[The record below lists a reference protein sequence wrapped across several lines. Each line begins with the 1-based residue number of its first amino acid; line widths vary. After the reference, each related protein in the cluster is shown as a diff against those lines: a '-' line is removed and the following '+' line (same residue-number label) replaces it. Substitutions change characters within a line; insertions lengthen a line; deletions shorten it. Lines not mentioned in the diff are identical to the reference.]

1 MQESVTRFTCTSGQN
16 KPAAPTAASAGQGSD
31 LIRTVSALH
40 STPKVW
46 LILLAFLALACAPL
60 PSQAPSSSSV
70 PAESDS
76 EAQRQAREQMIRE
89 QIEDRGVRDKRVLT
103 AMRRVPRH
111 LYVPREME
119 PYAYADQPLPIGYG
133 QTISQPYIVA
143 FMTEA
148 LELKPQDRV
157 LEIGTGSGY
166 QAAVLAELVRE
177 VFSIEIVE
185 ALGKESTARL
195 KRLGYSNI
203 QARIGDGYRG
213 WPEAAPFDAIIVTAA
228 PDHIPPALV
237 DQLREGGRMVLPVGR
252 LFQDLLR
259 VRRTAKGIKQETLL
273 PVRFVPMVG
282 EAEKN

>member
-1 MQESVTRFTCTSGQN
+1 
-16 KPAAPTAASAGQGSD
+16 
-31 LIRTVSALH
+31 
-40 STPKVW
+40 
-46 LILLAFLALACAPL
+46 L

-70 PAESDS
+70 SAASDS
-76 EAQRQAREQMIRE
+76 EVLRQARQRMVRK
-89 QIEDRGVRDKRVLT
+89 QIEDRGVRDKRVLA
-103 AMRRVPRH
+103 AMRKVPRH

-166 QAAVLAELVRE
+166 QAAVLAELVQD
-177 VFSIEIVE
+177 VYSIEIVE
-185 ALGKESTARL
+185 PLGREAAERL

-203 QARIGDGYRG
+203 QVRIGDGYRG

-228 PDHIPPALV
+228 PDHVPPALV
-237 DQLREGGRMVLPVGR
+237 GQLRQGGRLVLPVGR
-252 LFQDLLR
+252 FFQELVR
-259 VRRTAKGIKQETLL
+259 VRRTASGTKQETLL

>member
-1 MQESVTRFTCTSGQN
+1 MV
-16 KPAAPTAASAGQGSD
+16 
-31 LIRTVSALH
+31 
-40 STPKVW
+40 
-46 LILLAFLALACAPL
+46 
-60 PSQAPSSSSV
+60 
-70 PAESDS
+70 
-76 EAQRQAREQMIRE
+76 RE
-89 QIEDRGVRDKRVLT
+89 QIEDRGVRDKRVLV
-103 AMRRVPRH
+103 AMRKVPRH

-185 ALGKESTARL
+185 PLGKESAARL

-203 QARIGDGYRG
+203 QVRIGDGYRG
-213 WPEAAPFDAIIVTAA
+213 WPQAAPFDAIIVTAA
-228 PDHIPPALV
+228 PNHVPPALV

-252 LFQDLLR
+252 LFQDLIR
-259 VRRTAKGIKQETLL
+259 IRRTAKGIKQETLL

>member
-1 MQESVTRFTCTSGQN
+1 MRAL
-16 KPAAPTAASAGQGSD
+16 KPLFSLSPDAN
-31 LIRTVSALH
+31 LLWLALL
-40 STPKVW
+40 V
-46 LILLAFLALACAPL
+46 LACAPL
-60 PSQAPSSSSV
+60 PAQAPAPSSV
-70 PAESDS
+70 PAAADS
-76 EAQRQAREQMIRE
+76 KSQQQARERMVRE
-89 QIEDRGVRDKRVLT
+89 QIEDRGVRDKRVL
-103 AMRRVPRH
+103 AALRKVPRH

-119 PYAYADQPLPIGYG
+119 PYAYADRPLPIGYR

-166 QAAVLAELVRE
+166 QAAVLAELVHD
-177 VFSIEIVE
+177 VYSIEIVAPLGRE
-185 ALGKESTARL
+185 AAERL

-203 QARIGDGYRG
+203 QVRIGDGYRG

-228 PDHIPPALV
+228 PDHVPSALV

-252 LFQDLLR
+252 LFQDLIR
-259 VRRTAKGIKQETLL
+259 IRRTKSGVKQETLL

-282 EAEKN
+282 EAEKQ